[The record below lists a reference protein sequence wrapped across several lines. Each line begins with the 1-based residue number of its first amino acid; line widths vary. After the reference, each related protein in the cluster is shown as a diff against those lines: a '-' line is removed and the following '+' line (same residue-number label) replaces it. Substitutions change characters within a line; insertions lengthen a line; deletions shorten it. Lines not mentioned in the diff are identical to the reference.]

1 MTCRPR
7 RHLRRAFTLIEL
19 ILVLVILS
27 TALAIAA
34 PSLRGWS
41 KGSKLRDAAD
51 QFQAVTRWARAQ
63 AIAESQTYRL
73 NVEAHEGRYWL
84 TTQDGMEF
92 VPVASDFGA
101 EFVMPDGAT
110 ITMTQ
115 RDQSQP
121 LEFVTFY
128 PTGRTTAPAIVRLAD
143 DRGTYDFICDTPA
156 EGFRRLKFGEQIQ

>member
-1 MTCRPR
+1 MTYRPR
-7 RHLRRAFTLIEL
+7 RHLPGAFTLIEL

-34 PSLRGWS
+34 PSLRGWAR
-41 KGSKLRDAAD
+41 GSKLRDAAD

-73 NVEAHEGRYWL
+73 NVVDGRYWL
-84 TTQDGMEF
+84 TAQEGLEF
-92 VPVASDFGA
+92 VPVMSDFGA
-101 EFVMPDGAT
+101 QFVMPDGAS

-128 PTGRTTAPAIVRLAD
+128 PTGRTTSPAIVRLAD
-143 DRGTYDFICDTPA
+143 DRGTYDFVCDTPA
-156 EGFRRLKFGEQIQ
+156 EGFRRLKPGEQIIQ